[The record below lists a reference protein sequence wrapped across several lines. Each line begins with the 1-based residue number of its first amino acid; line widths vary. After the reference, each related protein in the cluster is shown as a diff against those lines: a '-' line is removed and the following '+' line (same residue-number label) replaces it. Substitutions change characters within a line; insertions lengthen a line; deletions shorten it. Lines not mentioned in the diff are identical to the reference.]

1 MSTKSRTCTGAVS
14 KAPLTEYASED
25 EACAGAD
32 YAFERHGSA
41 MVPYLCDRCHCWH
54 LSPHDR
60 QTRASTC
67 TACVGR
73 DGRPKARYDSKEAA
87 VRRLEILRQE
97 RHVSLRV
104 YPCPHGGWH
113 LTKA

>member
-1 MSTKSRTCTGAVS
+1 MPTKSRTCTGAVS
-14 KAPLTEYASED
+14 KAPLTEYISED
-25 EACAGAD
+25 EARTGAA
-32 YAFERHGSA
+32 YAHARHGST
-41 MVPYLCDRCHCWH
+41 MVPYLCDRCHHWH

-60 QTRASTC
+60 QTRASPC

-87 VRRLEILRQE
+87 ARRLEILCRE

-104 YPCPHGGWH
+104 YQCPYGGWH

>member
-1 MSTKSRTCTGAVS
+1 
-14 KAPLTEYASED
+14 
-25 EACAGAD
+25 
-32 YAFERHGSA
+32 
-41 MVPYLCDRCHCWH
+41 MVPYLCDRCHRWH
-54 LSPHDR
+54 RSPQER
-60 QTRASTC
+60 QTRTTPC

-87 VRRLEILRQE
+87 ARHLEILRHE

-104 YPCPHGGWH
+104 YPCPYGGWH